1 MFLVFEFKAY
11 TLLCLMKG
19 LAIIH
24 TIVVHHAVKNGLNRN
39 RNRNSLSDSTFDL
52 YSKVRDLMI
61 LAKAL
66 LHG

>member
-1 MFLVFEFKAY
+1 
-11 TLLCLMKG
+11 MKG

-61 LAKAL
+61 LAEAL

>member
-1 MFLVFEFKAY
+1 MFNLR
-11 TLLCLMKG
+11 LILCLMKG
-19 LAIIH
+19 FAIIQ
-24 TIVVHHAVKNGLNRN
+24 TIVVHYAVKNGLGRH
-39 RNRNSLSDSTFDL
+39 RLSLSDSTFDL

>member
-1 MFLVFEFKAY
+1 
-11 TLLCLMKG
+11 MKG
-19 LAIIH
+19 FAIIQ
-24 TIVVHHAVKNGLNRN
+24 TILVHYAVKNGLGRH
-39 RNRNSLSDSTFDL
+39 RLSLSDSTFDL